1 MLFRSNW
8 FQGNLDM
15 VGEKLTHSNE
25 RKLGAFSN
33 ISTLLS
39 SPGVTPDI
47 ISLSFIPKLNS
58 VSIGKRLRTRE
69 RERKAGKGR

>member
-1 MLFRSNW
+1 
-8 FQGNLDM
+8 M

-25 RKLGAFSN
+25 RKRGAFSK

-69 RERKAGKGR
+69 KERKAGKGR